1 MLLLEVVGIALPS
14 FAKKLVVEKILS
26 VSCKFFS
33 LLPAFENLRGKG
45 RIEYPTRKA
54 FAVVC

>member
-26 VSCKFFS
+26 VSCKFF
-33 LLPAFENLRGKG
+33 LCYLFLKIFEAKVG
-45 RIEYPTRKA
+45 
-54 FAVVC
+54 